1 MFFLQ
6 KQSGWFST
14 RNIPVHQTDYSDH
27 ASLVNVLDS
36 THATALI
43 SFIQL
48 TDSTYVAIHRTL
60 IAACLQSIA
69 CKRFIPSEWIGN
81 LDSFPE
87 KPKFYHDSHEPIR
100 ELLRQTKGLQWTLVN
115 QGFFMDYFLTAE
127 KTYLK
132 PIPEEFP
139 VDPNGWKVC
148 VRGTGE
154 EMQTFT
160 MARDVAKAVVELL
173 GADEWVCEQLFFMNM
188 REGVV
193 EGIALKYA
201 NRNRSRTLR
210 ASGRLSTR
218 RLKSWRIST
227 VCLSL
232 SLVPYRGCSLQP
244 GRPLP
249 RTNISSDQI
258 QRNLIEHEHGGD
270 PDKYVISQVD
280 DWMVSGGCALPRQKT
295 LGQKEKYFSKL
306 HFVTLRETL
315 ERAEKMEFP

>member
-1 MFFLQ
+1 MFSPQ
-6 KQSGWFST
+6 KQSDWFSV

-27 ASLVNVLDS
+27 TSLVNVLDS
-36 THATALI
+36 IHATALI

-48 TDSTYVAIHRTL
+48 TGSTYIAIHRAL
-60 IAACLQSIA
+60 ITACLQSIT
-69 CKRFIPSEWIGN
+69 CKRFIPSEWTGN

-87 KPKFYHDSHEPIR
+87 KPKFYHDSREPIR

-148 VRGTGE
+148 IRGTGE

-173 GADEWVCEQLFFMNM
+173 GADEWVCEQLFFMIIE
-188 REGVV
+188 EGVI
-193 EGIALKYA
+193 EEIALNYIH
-201 NRNRSRTLR
+201 RNRLRTLR
-210 ASGRLSTR
+210 ASGRLLTR
-218 RLKSWRIST
+218 RLKSWRTST
-227 VCLSL
+227 VRLSI
-232 SLVPYRGCSLQP
+232 SLIPYHGCSLQP

-249 RTNISSDQI
+249 RTNISCDQI
-258 QRNLIEHEHGGD
+258 QRSLIEHEHGD

-306 HFVTLRETL
+306 NFVTLRELL